1 MAIEYGPQGLIG
13 VLTPQAN
20 TTVEPEFS
28 ILLPKGYSTINAR
41 LTSDKKSIATRLV
54 DYFDNYE
61 NACAQFANA
70 PLSAIAIGCTGASYL
85 AGREREKETIASIA
99 SSFGVP
105 VVTAASTV
113 VDALNSMGAKNIAL
127 SSPYPE
133 ALTQSSI
140 GYWKSHG
147 FKVTD
152 IATAQ
157 PDPTQFHPIYS
168 MSALSAAGTLDE
180 LERVGAH
187 SRADAILM
195 LGTGMPTLGPLLQR
209 SGQGGPPI
217 ISCMLCLVWRCV
229 QSIRAED
236 GLLSTWIRGDHW
248 RSSYAGRIKI

>member
-1 MAIEYGPQGLIG
+1 MHAL
-13 VLTPQAN
+13 N
-20 TTVEPEFS
+20 
-28 ILLPKGYSTINAR
+28 LPTHLYRHSP
-41 LTSDKKSIATRLV
+41 LV
-54 DYFDNYE
+54 
-61 NACAQFANA
+61 A
-70 PLSAIAIGCTGASYL
+70 PASYL

-105 VVTAASTV
+105 VVTAASAV

-147 FKVTD
+147 LKVTD

-209 SGQGGPPI
+209 SGQGGPADYLLHVLPSVALCSVN
-217 ISCMLCLVWRCV
+217 SC
-229 QSIRAED
+229 
-236 GLLSTWIRGDHW
+236 RGRLIVDVDS
-248 RSSYAGRIKI
+248 RGSLA